1 MTDFE
6 SQNEEWISICK
17 RALMKTD
24 DVALHLATRA
34 GRLGTLQCALVEKSS
49 CNVSVNT
56 LFRHT
61 IEEMT
66 IEATS
71 NLCQL
76 ERLAPPPQRQQ
87 QPAVDPP
94 SQISSLDVDAFF
106 EEYSECMKPK
116 WDQCAALDSDDSED
130 EEQNFEYRRP
140 EKEVKRRGPEHIMH
154 RPLLPQQ
161 NNHELASTGNQP
173 PGVASNP
180 YPKRA
185 NSNNNNA
192 NSSSLDKRNPYAT
205 STATS
210 NVFHHTPASHG
221 NPRQDSW
228 GNNKNSN
235 TKSNSLP
242 QRNSHLQQQNH
253 STISSW
259 ENHQHQQ
266 NPFQTARELAQIEE
280 NDNTHTTKSRPQ
292 DTNSNWNHQNE
303 YQNRSQNPYAAHHPV
318 NESSNTGPAH
328 GGPSIPDSLKR
339 KFQLPKRPADGVSF
353 TMKWMNLIS
362 VGAYC

>member
-34 GRLGTLQCALVEKSS
+34 GRLGTLQCALVDKSS

-87 QPAVDPP
+87 QSAVDPP

-116 WDQCAALDSDDSED
+116 RDQFAVLDSDDSDD

-173 PGVASNP
+173 PGVASNH
-180 YPKRA
+180 YAKRA

-192 NSSSLDKRNPYAT
+192 NSSSAT
-205 STATS
+205 STPAT
-210 NVFHHTPASHG
+210 HG
-221 NPRQDSW
+221 NPRQDTW
-228 GNNKNSN
+228 RNNNNSN
-235 TKSNSLP
+235 TKNNSLP
-242 QRNSHLQQQNH
+242 QRNSHPQQQNH
-253 STISSW
+253 STFSSW

-280 NDNTHTTKSRPQ
+280 NDNTHTTKPRPQ

-303 YQNRSQNPYAAHHPV
+303 DRNRSQNPYAAHHPV
-318 NESSNTGPAH
+318 NESSNTGPLH
-328 GGPSIPDSLKR
+328 GGPSIPHSLKR
-339 KFQLPKRPADGVSF
+339 KFQPPKRPADGVSF

-362 VGAYC
+362 VGACC